1 MSIQTTRFID
11 RQYAIER
18 INIINSLVNN
28 GDWVDIIDIINED
41 EWFCNDLV
49 NNMNDSYDEFNNITH
64 RVSIT
69 KLPNNILS
77 NIMNLP
83 GYRYSLFENYVIV
96 GH

>member
-49 NNMNDSYDEFNNITH
+49 NNMNDSYDEFNSITH

>member
-49 NNMNDSYDEFNNITH
+49 NNMNDSYDEFNSITH

-77 NIMNLP
+77 NVMNLP